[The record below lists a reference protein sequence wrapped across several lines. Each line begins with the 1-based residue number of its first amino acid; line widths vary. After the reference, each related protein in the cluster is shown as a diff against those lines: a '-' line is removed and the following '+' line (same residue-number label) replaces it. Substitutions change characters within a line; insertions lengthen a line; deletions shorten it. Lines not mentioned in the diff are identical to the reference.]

1 LNDGRVVS
9 ERIDVPLGHPEHPMT
24 ALDFSQKASDCF
36 AASARALDGQA
47 LERLRSQIDHLH
59 SMPDASKLARFHE
72 AKVG

>member
-1 LNDGRVVS
+1 
-9 ERIDVPLGHPEHPMT
+9 MT